1 MSSLSRFASGFL
13 LAALI
18 IAPITV
24 GLPGCGS
31 GDQPASPPAAG
42 EGGTGGSGEDPPDG
56 GGSGT
61 NNY

>member
-1 MSSLSRFASGFL
+1 MITLPRFIFSFL
-13 LAALI
+13 FATLI

-24 GLPGCGS
+24 GLPGCGA
-31 GDQPASPPAAG
+31 GEDPASPPATEEGGEGSAG
-42 EGGTGGSGEDPPDG
+42 EAPPTG